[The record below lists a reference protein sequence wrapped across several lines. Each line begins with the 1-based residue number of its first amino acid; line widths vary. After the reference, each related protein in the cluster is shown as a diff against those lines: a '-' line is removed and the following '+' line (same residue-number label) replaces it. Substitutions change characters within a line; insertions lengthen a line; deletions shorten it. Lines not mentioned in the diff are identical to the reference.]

1 MSKVFDSAPAMLQ
14 LAAETLSV
22 CTEQMQRT
30 ICTEVL
36 AIRRIWNKWVL
47 MQDGS
52 VELATSSDEE
62 DAANPSEGSASA
74 DGHDNPARPAALRK
88 RNRVDEP
95 NDDPDQA
102 TSVRVRH
109 NDHQRPA
116 APQAASAA
124 ASTPPAADS
133 SRPAS
138 EAAAAAEPK
147 EPQTRPITHVVH
159 PAPRAP
165 RTVQVSAPAG
175 QAASNGSAQQGR
187 ATSCAPRPLAFQA
200 VSGNVPAV
208 SASSQQGDCIA
219 PDGTFV
225 GRAAAAGLPPNIMR
239 QTKAAL
245 GLWEQL
251 HETASTPSTVLAPVN
266 RHGPAI
272 RTVSVGTDNSAA

>member
-1 MSKVFDSAPAMLQ
+1 ML
-14 LAAETLSV
+14 L
-22 CTEQMQRT
+22 
-30 ICTEVL
+30 
-36 AIRRIWNKWVL
+36 
-47 MQDGS
+47 QDGS

-62 DAANPSEGSASA
+62 DAANPSEDLASA

-88 RNRVDEP
+88 RNRADEP

-116 APQAASAA
+116 APQAAAA

-138 EAAAAAEPK
+138 EAAAAAEAK
-147 EPQTRPITHVVH
+147 EPQTRPVTHVVQT
-159 PAPRAP
+159 APRAP
-165 RTVQVSAPAG
+165 RTVQGSVAAG
-175 QAASNGSAQQGR
+175 QAASNGSPQQGR
-187 ATSCAPRPLAFQA
+187 ATSSAPRPVAPQA
-200 VSGNVPAV
+200 VSGNAPTA

>member
-1 MSKVFDSAPAMLQ
+1 MQ
-14 LAAETLSV
+14 LTAKGKLKTQIL
-22 CTEQMQRT
+22 
-30 ICTEVL
+30 L
-36 AIRRIWNKWVL
+36 
-47 MQDGS
+47 QDGS

-62 DAANPSEGSASA
+62 DAANPFEHSAA
-74 DGHDNPARPAALRK
+74 IDGHDIAARPAALRK
-88 RNRVDEP
+88 RDRVDEP

-109 NDHQRPA
+109 NDHQHSAAPA
-116 APQAASAA
+116 AAA
-124 ASTPPAADS
+124 AAPAITPPAAES

-138 EAAAAAEPK
+138 EAAAATHSV
-147 EPQTRPITHVVH
+147 EPQRRPATHVVH
-159 PAPRAP
+159 PAHRLPRSLHVNA
-165 RTVQVSAPAG
+165 AAG
-175 QAASNGSAQQGR
+175 QAASNGSAKQGR
-187 ATSCAPRPLAFQA
+187 AASSAPRPMASSGA
-200 VSGNVPAV
+200 ASGNATAV

-266 RHGPAI
+266 RHGPAV

>member
-1 MSKVFDSAPAMLQ
+1 
-14 LAAETLSV
+14 
-22 CTEQMQRT
+22 
-30 ICTEVL
+30 
-36 AIRRIWNKWVL
+36 
-47 MQDGS
+47 MQDES

-62 DAANPSEGSASA
+62 DAANPSEDPAA
-74 DGHDNPARPAALRK
+74 ANGHDVAARPAALRK
-88 RNRVDEP
+88 RDRVDEP

-109 NDHQRPA
+109 NEHQHPA
-116 APQAASAA
+116 APAAAA
-124 ASTPPAADS
+124 APASTPPAIDS

-138 EAAAAAEPK
+138 EAAAAVQSE
-147 EPQTRPITHVVH
+147 EPQTRPVTHVVH
-159 PAPRAP
+159 SAHRVPR
-165 RTVQVSAPAG
+165 SAQASAAG
-175 QAASNGSAQQGR
+175 RAASNGSAHQGR
-187 ATSCAPRPLAFQA
+187 AASSAPRPVASLQA
-200 VSGNVPAV
+200 ASGNAPAA

-266 RHGPAI
+266 RHAV

>member
-1 MSKVFDSAPAMLQ
+1 ML
-14 LAAETLSV
+14 L
-22 CTEQMQRT
+22 
-30 ICTEVL
+30 
-36 AIRRIWNKWVL
+36 
-47 MQDGS
+47 QDGS
-52 VELATSSDEE
+52 AELATSSDEE
-62 DAANPSEGSASA
+62 DAANPFEHSAA
-74 DGHDNPARPAALRK
+74 VDGDDLAARPTALRK

-109 NDHQRPA
+109 NDYQHPA
-116 APQAASAA
+116 APAA
-124 ASTPPAADS
+124 AAPAITPTAADS
-133 SRPAS
+133 FRPAS
-138 EAAAAAEPK
+138 EAAAANQLV
-147 EPQTRPITHVVH
+147 EPQRRPVTHVVH
-159 PAPRAP
+159 PAHRVPRS
-165 RTVQVSAPAG
+165 RQVSAAG

-187 ATSCAPRPLAFQA
+187 AASNAPRPMASSQA
-200 VSGNVPAV
+200 ASGNAPAV

-266 RHGPAI
+266 RHGPAV